1 MADEQPAKL
10 EFLQFHLPGLLPGD
24 YTVAVSQTLS
34 STDSGKPIN
43 TDNKFETQLAFSV
56 AGERLLLKPLHIQ
69 AVFPPEG
76 SLLDHAN
83 ILPHLV
89 LTRSTAPWERLAKP
103 DDPESPWLALLLI
116 EEGEECTTSTVKLS
130 DLAKRIPR
138 FIPEPGEDPKASVTL
153 LELPAQGTAV
163 QSLPTLAELKLLCH
177 VRRSKDAAGN
187 EGPEQAV
194 VVGNR
199 LPAKGVRS
207 TVHLVSLE
215 GRYPNGTFDVGTGKT
230 ISLISLK
237 SWSFTC
243 LRTYLLQPAAAETLK
258 SENADFKAD
267 ADKLAPLI
275 EVEVTGQDAFLSRA
289 AELLG
294 QDVPVEYR
302 AALLKAA
309 ELRKTFR
316 QLVHALDVG
325 TLRLPARN
333 GAAENLLGAGFL
345 PLPHQFRDGQQL
357 VSWYHGPL
365 TPAADPEVVVGP
377 PVRAAD
383 ALLRYHTST
392 GLLDVSYAAAWEL
405 GRLLGLSS
413 KAFSVALYNWKRTV
427 SQQHLVAQ
435 SQALHASP
443 LRLLAPTTLTQASA
457 SADVPPAVT
466 KWFADTSLLIDI
478 PFSYLVPDEN
488 LLPAESMRFFQVDAH
503 WMDMLLDGAASL
515 GRVIG
520 QDLEHEQVLNDA
532 FRFPY
537 RTQGLSGV
545 LIRSEIVAG
554 WPDLVVLGY
563 TSADDKT
570 PQQPIRRAVLSKN
583 VLLCLFKGS
592 LQMLDVQLKPEA
604 LHFGLD
610 DADSGEE
617 GAYVKLL
624 RKADGSSDK
633 VVVKSIPWR
642 NPSQQVLDI
651 TTLATHIQTVQ
662 GRSTALNSADFALE
676 MIAGSP
682 KIQFNITPSPARG
695 RKTAR
700 RAK

>member
-1 MADEQPAKL
+1 MADEQPAQL
-10 EFLQFHLPGLLPGD
+10 EFLQFHLPSLLPGD
-24 YTVAVSQTLS
+24 YTIAVSQTLS
-34 STDSGKPIN
+34 GAAIQADN
-43 TDNKFETQLAFSV
+43 TFKTQLAFSV
-56 AGERLLLKPLHIQ
+56 AGERLLLKPFHIQ

-103 DDPESPWLALLLI
+103 DDPESPWLALLLV
-116 EEGEECTTSTVKLS
+116 EEGEEFTQSTVKLS
-130 DLAKRIPR
+130 KLATLLPR
-138 FIPEPGEDPKASVTL
+138 FTPEPGEDPDASVTL
-153 LELPAQGTAV
+153 LKLPAKSAAV

-177 VRRSKDAAGN
+177 VRRSKDATGA

-194 VVGNR
+194 IVGNR
-199 LPAKGVRS
+199 LPVKGVRS
-207 TVHLVSLE
+207 IVHLVSLE
-215 GRYPNGTFDVGTGKT
+215 GRYPNGTFDAGTGPVR
-230 ISLISLK
+230 LVSLK

-243 LRTYLLQPAAAETLK
+243 LRTYLLEPAAAEALK
-258 SENADFKAD
+258 KENAAFKAD

-275 EVEVTGQDAFLSRA
+275 EVEVTGQAAFLA
-289 AELLG
+289 QAGELLG
-294 QDVPVEYR
+294 YDVPTEYR
-302 AALLKAA
+302 AALLNAA

-316 QLVHALDVG
+316 ELVRALDVG
-325 TLRLPARN
+325 TLRLPAR
-333 GAAENLLGAGFL
+333 GVAENLLNAGFL
-345 PLPHQFRDGQQL
+345 PLPHQFRDGQQF

-365 TPAADPEVVVGP
+365 TPAADPEAVAGP

-383 ALLRYHTST
+383 ALLRYHTNT

-427 SQQHLVAQ
+427 SQQHLVGQ
-435 SQALHASP
+435 NEMLHASP
-443 LRLLAPTTLTQASA
+443 LRLPAPTGLVQAPASA
-457 SADVPPAVT
+457 EVPPVIT
-466 KWFADTSLLIDI
+466 KWFADASLLVDV
-478 PFSYLVPDEN
+478 PFGYLVPDEN
-488 LLPAESMRFFQVDAH
+488 LLPTESMRFFQVDAH

-520 QDLEHEQVLNDA
+520 QDLEHEQALNEA

-563 TSADDKT
+563 ASADDKA
-570 PQQPIRRAVLSKN
+570 PQEPIRRALLSKN
-583 VLLCLFKGS
+583 VLLCLFEGS

-610 DADSGEE
+610 DSDSQE

-624 RKADGSSDK
+624 RRADGSLDPTA
-633 VVVKSIPWR
+633 IDPMPWR
-642 NPSQQVLDI
+642 DASHQVLDI
-651 TTLATHIQTVQ
+651 AALATQIQTAQ
-662 GRSTALNSADFALE
+662 NRPAALDSAAFAME
-676 MIAGSP
+676 MIASSP
-682 KIQFNITPSPARG
+682 KIRFTITGPAARS
-695 RKTAR
+695 RKPAR

>member
-1 MADEQPAKL
+1 MVDEQPAQL

-24 YTVAVSQTLS
+24 YTVAVSQALS
-34 STDSGKPIN
+34 ATGIDAN
-43 TDNKFETQLAFSV
+43 NKFETQLAFSV
-56 AGERLLLKPLHIQ
+56 AGERLLLKPIHIQ

-76 SLLDHAN
+76 SQLDHAN

-103 DDPESPWLALLLI
+103 DDPESPWLALLLL
-116 EEGEECTTSTVKLS
+116 EEGEEFTTSTVKLS
-130 DLAKRIPR
+130 KLIEQLPR
-138 FIPEPGEDPKASVTL
+138 FTPEPGEDPDAPVTL
-153 LELPAQGTAV
+153 LELPVQGTAV

-177 VRRSKDAAGN
+177 VRRSKDAAGI

-194 VVGNR
+194 IVGNR

-215 GRYPNGTFDVGTGKT
+215 NRYPNGTFDAGTGNSV
-230 ISLISLK
+230 SLVSLK

-258 SENADFKAD
+258 SQNAAFKAD
-267 ADKLAPLI
+267 ADKLASLI
-275 EVEVTGQDAFLSRA
+275 EVEIDGQTAFLA
-289 AELLG
+289 QAGKLLG
-294 QDVPVEYR
+294 HDVPTEYR
-302 AALLKAA
+302 AALLKAS
-309 ELRKTFR
+309 ERLITFR
-316 QLVHALDVG
+316 ELVHALDVA
-325 TLRLPARN
+325 TLCLPTRN
-333 GAAENLLGAGFL
+333 GVAENLLGAGFL
-345 PLPHQFRDGQQL
+345 PLPHQFRDGQQF

-365 TPAADPEVVVGP
+365 TPAADPVAVAGP

-383 ALLRYHTST
+383 ALLRYHTNT

-427 SQQHLVAQ
+427 SQQHLVAEK
-435 SQALHASP
+435 ALLHTSP
-443 LRLLAPTTLTQASA
+443 LQLAAPAALAQAPA
-457 SADVPPAVT
+457 TADVPPAVT
-466 KWFADTSLLIDI
+466 KWFADTSLLVDV

-488 LLPAESMRFFQVDAH
+488 LLPAESIRFFQVDAH

-537 RTQGLSGV
+537 RAQGLSGV

-554 WPDLVVLGY
+554 WPDMVVQGY

-570 PQQPIRRAVLSKN
+570 PQQPIRRAALSKN
-583 VLLCLFKGS
+583 VLLCLFTGS
-592 LQMLDVQLKPEA
+592 IQMLDIQLKPEA

-610 DADSGEE
+610 DPESKEE
-617 GAYVKLL
+617 GVFVKLL
-624 RKADGSSDK
+624 RQVDGSTDK
-633 VVVKSIPWR
+633 AIVDPIPWR

-651 TTLATHIQTVQ
+651 ASLVTKIQTAQ
-662 GRSTALNSADFALE
+662 ARPTSLNSADFALE

-682 KIQFNITPSPARG
+682 KIRFSITPSPART
-695 RKTAR
+695 RKSVR